1 MIDFLNFYL
10 IPGLVLGSIY
20 ALGAIGITLT
30 FSILR
35 FANFAHGELVTLGA
49 FFAFTVTSIIG
60 TSSLPMIVFVA
71 LPISMALTAVAMI
84 GVDAIPHGKMKI
96 PPLAKVAIFGVI
108 LSVIFISK
116 FSPSPILLV
125 LLAFLAAFLLV
136 YGLDRL
142 FFKPLRDKPVIM
154 VVIASFGLML
164 MVRSTIQL
172 SWGVQVKGLIK
183 GIQPPMIFFDVL
195 RISPKHITMVA
206 CALVLMGVVHY
217 ILSYTKI
224 GKAMRAMSDSPEL
237 ARLTGIDTEM
247 VIKATWIIG
256 ASLAAAAGVL
266 LAMDS
271 PLDTMMGFKIL
282 LPVFA
287 AAILGGLGKPYGAM
301 VGGLIIG
308 IAEEITS
315 YPWFGADFGP
325 LIDPNYKQGVA
336 FGIMVLML
344 LWRPHGIFKGRVF

>member
-49 FFAFTVTSIIG
+49 FFAFTVVGIIG
-60 TSSLPMIVFVA
+60 SDNLLLIVFVA
-71 LPISMALTAVAMI
+71 LPISMALTTLTMVGA
-84 GVDAIPHGKMKI
+84 DAIPHGNLKI
-96 PPLAKVAIFGVI
+96 HPLFKVGVI
-108 LSVIFISK
+108 GIILAVIMTQTLSPNPF
-116 FSPSPILLV
+116 V
-125 LLAFLAAFLLV
+125 LIGLAFIAAFLLV
-136 YGLDRL
+136 FGLDRL

-172 SWGVQVKGLIK
+172 AWGVQVKGLVK
-183 GIQPPMIFFDVL
+183 GIQMPMVFFDTL
-195 RISPKHITMVA
+195 RISPKHITMVL
-206 CALVLMGVVHY
+206 CALVLMAIVHY

-237 ARLTGIDTEM
+237 ARLTGIDTEL

-266 LAMDS
+266 LAMDA
-271 PLDTMMGFKIL
+271 PLETMMGFKIL

-344 LWRPHGIFKGRVF
+344 LWRPHGLFKGRVF